1 MKLAT
6 VLAATATLALGSA
19 VASAGPVEAAPTKPL
34 TKAFI
39 CKYVGKPYVDER
51 LQTGQNPILRDR
63 KGWMVL
69 GSYFND
75 AQGRSYVLAWGYP
88 GQADLPLRDCPTPP
102 KPTPTP
108 TPTKTPTPTPTP
120 TPTKTPTATPTPTP
134 TPTPTKTPTATPT
147 PTPTPTP
154 TKTPTATPTPTPTPT
169 PTVTPRPSV
178 TGTPTVPPSPRT
190 PLVRPTPAPT
200 TAKPR
205 VTVAAPVTV
214 APRAITRGV
223 PAKTGADDD
232 GAPVGLIAAGGALLA
247 GVSGLVL
254 RRSRRRS

>member
-134 TPTPTKTPTATPT
+134 TPTPT
-147 PTPTPTP
+147 
-154 TKTPTATPTPTPTPT
+154 
-169 PTVTPRPSV
+169 VTPRPSV